1 MRQNFTASIWR
12 IESWVIIAFAALV
25 AVLFYLIVSLDIFRI
40 GFPLDDSWI
49 HLTYA
54 RNLAEHGEWAF
65 RLGQRSAGSTA
76 PLWTALLSIGFLIG
90 LAPYVWTYFL
100 GWVVLTLLAVYAEK
114 VARSLV
120 GSYKSRVPWVGLFFV
135 FAWHLTWAAVS
146 GMETLLHGLLIF
158 VVLSALINN
167 SRRYLALGVL
177 AGLSIWVRPDGLT
190 VLGPIFFVGIVA
202 EKNWRLRA
210 EAIGKTV
217 FGFGSLFLPYLLFN
231 LALSGTPLPN
241 TFYAKQ
247 AEYEAYWLSQSL
259 MERVSYYLTPMLA
272 SPFLVLI
279 PGAIWWLA
287 KNISARNWAALASL
301 IWFLGYVGI
310 YFTRL
315 PAYQHGR
322 YIIPA
327 FPIMYLWGILGL
339 LELVA
344 SFKRNERD
352 LAVSSEPRP
361 KAHWTA
367 LAPEAATVHGQKLSG
382 TTGLV
387 LRMWQVIVVVLTLAF
402 SFIAARQNAY
412 DIFWIESEMVTTAKW
427 VEQNI
432 PAEAL
437 LAVHDIGALGYYVP
451 NPLVDMAGLITP
463 EVVPF
468 IRDEARLADYLD
480 SNSVDYLIAFPSLYP
495 QLTFQRE
502 SLFEAGLEFDPLH
515 FDENMQVFRWD

>member
-1 MRQNFTASIWR
+1 MRRNSTALNWR
-12 IESWVIIAFAALV
+12 LDSWVVIALAALI
-25 AVLFYLIVSLDIFRI
+25 AVLFYLIVSFVIFRI

-76 PLWTALLSIGFLIG
+76 PLWTVLLSIGFLVD
-90 LAPYVWTYFL
+90 LAPYVWAYFL
-100 GWVVLTLLAVYAEK
+100 GWVALTVLAVCAQN
-114 VARSLV
+114 VTRSLV
-120 GSYKSRVPWVGLFFV
+120 VAYKPRLPWVGLFFV
-135 FAWHLTWAAVS
+135 FAWHLTWSAVS
-146 GMETLLHGLLIF
+146 GMETLLHGLIIF

-190 VLGPIFFVGIVA
+190 LLGPILFVVLLS
-202 EKNWRLRA
+202 EKTWRSRG
-210 EAIGKTV
+210 EAIGKTLL
-217 FGFGSLFLPYLLFN
+217 GFGSLFFPYLLFN
-231 LALSGTPLPN
+231 LALSGNPMPN

-247 AEYEAYWLSQSL
+247 AEYEAYWLSKTL
-259 MERVSYYLTPMLA
+259 MERISDYLWPILA

-279 PGAIWWLA
+279 PAAIWWLTQ
-287 KNISARNWAALASL
+287 KIKARNWGALASL
-301 IWFLGYVGI
+301 IWFFGYLAI

-339 LELVA
+339 VELV
-344 SFKRNERD
+344 SFPTMNKR
-352 LAVSSEPRP
+352 LIP
-361 KAHWTA
+361 
-367 LAPEAATVHGQKLSG
+367 L
-382 TTGLV
+382 
-387 LRMWQVIVVVLTLAF
+387 WQVTTVVLTVAF
-402 SFIAARQNAY
+402 ALIAARQNAY

-432 PAEAL
+432 PSHAR
-437 LAVHDIGALGYYVP
+437 LAVHDIGALGFYVP

-463 EVVPF
+463 DVVPF

-495 QLTFQRE
+495 KLTASRQ
-502 SLFEAGLEFDPLH
+502 SLFEAGLAFDQLH
-515 FDENMQVFRWD
+515 FDENMQVFRWR